1 MSLRDYLLE
10 EIQKNKPEL
19 QDLMDKIKEYL

>member
-1 MSLRDYLLE
+1 MSLRDYLWKKFK
-10 EIQKNKPEL
+10 KNKPEL